1 MSGDDGYESPV
12 ILARRPPPDAW
23 HMSTCNLSAPDLA
36 ASLPLAGL
44 SLTGAIPEKGGRTL
58 RTYELIFI
66 AQPDLD
72 EEHLNALVEHVQQ
85 TITTHGGQLVKTE
98 PLGRRKLAYPIKK
111 RREGHY
117 VLIHAG
123 LELATIAELER
134 DLKLSE
140 DVLRYLLVRLD
151 EIQ

>member
-1 MSGDDGYESPV
+1 M
-12 ILARRPPPDAW
+12 
-23 HMSTCNLSAPDLA
+23 
-36 ASLPLAGL
+36 
-44 SLTGAIPEKGGRTL
+44 
-58 RTYELIFI
+58 RTYELVFI

-85 TITTHGGQLVKTE
+85 VITTHGGQVVKLE
-98 PLGRRKLAYPIKK
+98 QMGRRKLAYPIKK

-123 LELATIAELER
+123 LERPAIAELER

-140 DVLRYLLVRLD
+140 DVLRYLLFRLD
-151 EIQ
+151 EAQ